1 MRLSAASR
9 SEMNRGVRS
18 PFSLCGAFMLRRRQ
32 GTPDTGDD
40 HEMHITRRKTKQ
52 IRVGNVKIGGDAPIS
67 VQSMCSTD
75 TRDVAATVE
84 QIRQLEAVGCE
95 LIRVAVPDMEA
106 AEALRKIKAQMSVP
120 LIADIHFDHRLAVK
134 AAGVVDCVRINPGN
148 IGAWWKVTEVIKAVN
163 DRGIPLRI
171 GVNGGSL
178 ERALLDKYGYP
189 TAEALAESALNAVH
203 ALEDVG
209 FTNMKVSLKASDVH
223 LAIDAYWLFAHQ
235 TDYPLHIGIT
245 EAGTVMTGAVKSAIG
260 LGWLLS
266 HGIGD
271 TLRVSLAADPV
282 EEVKVGFEIL
292 KSLELRH
299 RGINVIAC
307 PTCGR
312 VEIDV
317 VRMANELEK
326 RLAHIKTPLNVSVLG
341 CVVNGIGEG
350 KEADIGVAGGEGVG
364 ILFKKGK
371 LLRKVPMAELM
382 DRLIEEVELLAREKE
397 AEGARD
403 EQPAPPYEHAS
414 SPVRSDGS
422 MATSSLVREL
432 PVI

>member
-1 MRLSAASR
+1 
-9 SEMNRGVRS
+9 
-18 PFSLCGAFMLRRRQ
+18 
-32 GTPDTGDD
+32 
-40 HEMHITRRKTKQ
+40 MHISRRKTRQ
-52 IRVGNVKIGGDAPIS
+52 ISVGKVKIGGDAPVS

-75 TRDVAATVE
+75 TRDVPGTIE
-84 QIRQLEAVGCE
+84 QIRRLEAVGCE
-95 LIRVAVPDMEA
+95 LIRVAVPDEEA
-106 AEALRKIKAQMSVP
+106 ADALPRIKAAMTVP
-120 LIADIHFDHRLAVK
+120 LIADIHFDHRLALR
-134 AAGVVDCVRINPGN
+134 AAKVVDCVRINPGN
-148 IGAWWKVTEVIKAVN
+148 IGAWWKVEEVIKAVN

-178 ERALLDKYGYP
+178 ERPLLEKYGYP
-189 TAEALAESALNAVH
+189 SPEALAESALNAVH

-223 LAIDAYWLFAHQ
+223 HAIDAYWLFAHQ
-235 TDYPLHIGIT
+235 SDYPLHIGIT
-245 EAGTVMTGAVKSAIG
+245 EAGTAMTGAVKSAIG

-266 HGIGD
+266 QGIGD

-326 RLAHIKTPLNVSVLG
+326 RLGHIKTPLNVSVLG

-350 KEADIGVAGGEGVG
+350 KEADIGIAGGEGKG
-364 ILFKKGK
+364 ILFKRGK
-371 LLRKVPMAELM
+371 LVRKVPMDQLM
-382 DRLIEEVELLAREKE
+382 DTLIEEVEILAKEKE
-397 AEGARD
+397 AEAHGDPVPSASEGGWEPLPAQSSQASTRD
-403 EQPAPPYEHAS
+403 I
-414 SPVRSDGS
+414 PV
-422 MATSSLVREL
+422 L
-432 PVI
+432 PNR

>member
-1 MRLSAASR
+1 MY
-9 SEMNRGVRS
+9 
-18 PFSLCGAFMLRRRQ
+18 
-32 GTPDTGDD
+32 
-40 HEMHITRRKTKQ
+40 ITRKKTRQ
-52 IRVGNVKIGGDAPIS
+52 ITVGKVRIGGDAPIS
-67 VQSMCSTD
+67 VQSMTTTD
-75 TRDVAATVE
+75 TRDVKATVE
-84 QIRQLEAVGCE
+84 QIQRLEEAGCE
-95 LIRVAVPDMEA
+95 VIRVAVPDMEA
-106 AEALRKIKAQMSVP
+106 AAALPKIKAQMTVP
-120 LIADIHFDHRLAVK
+120 LIADIHFDHRLALK
-134 AAGVVDCVRINPGN
+134 AAEVVDCVRINPGN
-148 IGAWWKVTEVIKAVN
+148 IGAWWKTAEVIKAVN
-163 DRGIPLRI
+163 ERGIPLRV

-178 ERALLDKYGYP
+178 ERHLLEKYGYP

-223 LAIDAYWLFAHQ
+223 LAVDAYWLFSLQ
-235 TDYPLHIGIT
+235 SDYPLHLGIT
-245 EAGTVMTGAVKSAIG
+245 EAGTAQTGAVKSAIG
-260 LGWLLS
+260 IGWLLS

-326 RLAHIKTPLNVSVLG
+326 RLGHIKTPLNVSVLG

-350 KEADIGVAGGEGVG
+350 KEADIGIAGGEGVG

-371 LLRKVPMAELM
+371 LLRKVPAEELM
-382 DRLIEEVELLAREKE
+382 ETLIREVELLAKEKAAEE
-397 AEGARD
+397 AGE
-403 EQPAPPYEHAS
+403 ETPASASAPGNGSS
-414 SPVRSDGS
+414 SP
-422 MATSSLVREL
+422 
-432 PVI
+432 

>member
-1 MRLSAASR
+1 MY
-9 SEMNRGVRS
+9 
-18 PFSLCGAFMLRRRQ
+18 
-32 GTPDTGDD
+32 
-40 HEMHITRRKTKQ
+40 ITRRKTKQ
-52 IRVGNVKIGGDAPIS
+52 IKVGKVKIGGDAPIS
-67 VQSMCSTD
+67 VQSMTTTD
-75 TRDVAATVE
+75 TRDVKATVE
-84 QIRQLEAVGCE
+84 QIHQLEEAGCE

-106 AEALRKIKAQMSVP
+106 AAALPKIKTQMTVP
-120 LIADIHFDHRLAVK
+120 LIADIHFDHRLALK
-134 AAGVVDCVRINPGN
+134 AAEVVDCVRINPGN
-148 IGAWWKVTEVIKAVN
+148 IGAWWKTAEVIKAVN
-163 DRGIPLRI
+163 ERGIPLRV

-178 ERALLDKYGYP
+178 ERPLLEKYGYP

-223 LAIDAYWLFAHQ
+223 LAVDAYWLFALQ
-235 TDYPLHIGIT
+235 SNYPLHIGIT
-245 EAGTVMTGAVKSAIG
+245 EAGTAQTGAVKSAIG

-299 RGINVIAC
+299 HGINVIAC

-326 RLAHIKTPLNVSVLG
+326 RLGHIKAPLNVSVLG

-350 KEADIGVAGGEGVG
+350 KEADIGIAGGEGVG

-371 LLRKVPMAELM
+371 LLRKVPSEELM
-382 DRLIEEVELLAREKE
+382 ETLIQEVELLAKEKE
-397 AEGARD
+397 AEEAS
-403 EQPAPPYEHAS
+403 EAAPPTVTGGGNGGHAQS
-414 SPVRSDGS
+414 SAERSTDS
-422 MATSSLVREL
+422 PSSSSREIPIL
-432 PVI
+432 PNKR

>member
-1 MRLSAASR
+1 
-9 SEMNRGVRS
+9 
-18 PFSLCGAFMLRRRQ
+18 
-32 GTPDTGDD
+32 
-40 HEMHITRRKTKQ
+40 MHITRRKTRQ
-52 IRVGNVKIGGDAPIS
+52 IVVGSVKVGGNAPIS

-75 TRDVAATVE
+75 TRDVPATIE

-95 LIRVAVPDMEA
+95 LIRVAVPDDEA
-106 AEALRKIKAQMSVP
+106 AAALPKIKAAMTVP
-120 LIADIHFDHRLAVK
+120 LIADIHFDHRLALK
-134 AAGVVDCVRINPGN
+134 AAAVVDCVRLNPGN
-148 IGAWWKVTEVIKAVN
+148 IGAWWKVEEVIKAVN
-163 DRGIPLRI
+163 ERGIPIRV

-178 ERALLDKYGYP
+178 ERPLLEKYGWP
-189 TAEALAESALNAVH
+189 SPEALAESALNAVH

-223 LAIDAYWLFAHQ
+223 HAIDAYWLFSRQ
-235 TDYPLHIGIT
+235 SDYPLHIGIT
-245 EAGTVMTGAVKSAIG
+245 EAGTAMTGAVKSSIG

-266 HGIGD
+266 QGIGD

-317 VRMANELEK
+317 VRLANELEK
-326 RLAHIKTPLNVSVLG
+326 RLGHIKTPLNVSVLG

-350 KEADIGVAGGEGVG
+350 KEADIGIAGGEGKG
-364 ILFKKGK
+364 ILFKQGK
-371 LLRKVPMAELM
+371 LVRKVPLDELM
-382 DRLIEEVELLAREKE
+382 ETLIQEVEIMAKEKE
-397 AEGARD
+397 AEGVAGSAPTKQHPGWEPMTSGSD
-403 EQPAPPYEHAS
+403 EPSTLGRQI
-414 SPVRSDGS
+414 PV
-422 MATSSLVREL
+422 L
-432 PVI
+432 PNR

>member
-1 MRLSAASR
+1 
-9 SEMNRGVRS
+9 
-18 PFSLCGAFMLRRRQ
+18 
-32 GTPDTGDD
+32 
-40 HEMHITRRKTKQ
+40 MHIARRTTKQ
-52 IRVGNVKIGGDAPIS
+52 IKVGKVKIGGDAPIA

-75 TRDVAATVE
+75 TRDVRTTTE

-95 LIRVAVPDMEA
+95 IIRVAVPDMEA
-106 AEALRKIKAQMSVP
+106 AAALPKLKAAMTVP
-120 LIADIHFDHRLAVK
+120 LIADIHFDHRLALK
-134 AAGVVDCVRINPGN
+134 AAEVVDCVRINPGN
-148 IGAWWKVTEVIKAVN
+148 IGAWWKVKEVLKAVN
-163 DRGIPLRI
+163 ERGIPLRI

-178 ERALLDKYGYP
+178 ERPLLDKYGWP
-189 TAEALAESALNAVH
+189 SPEALAESALNAVH
-203 ALEDVG
+203 ALEDDG

-223 LAIDAYWLFAHQ
+223 HAVDAYWMFAMQ
-235 TDYPLHIGIT
+235 CGYPLHIGIT
-245 EAGTVMTGAVKSAIG
+245 EAGTAMTGAVKSAIG
-260 LGWLLS
+260 LGWLLAN
-266 HGIGD
+266 GIGD

-326 RLAHIKTPLNVSVLG
+326 KLAHIKTPLNVSVLG

-350 KEADIGVAGGEGVG
+350 KEADIGIAGGEGVG

-371 LLRKVPMAELM
+371 LARKVPMPELM
-382 DRLIEEVELLAREKE
+382 DTLLQEVEILAKEKE
-397 AEGARD
+397 TEEAAESETTTPAGGAW
-403 EQPAPPYEHAS
+403 EPLLPPSAQPSTRGKEI
-414 SPVRSDGS
+414 PVLSNKR
-422 MATSSLVREL
+422 
-432 PVI
+432 

>member
-1 MRLSAASR
+1 MY
-9 SEMNRGVRS
+9 
-18 PFSLCGAFMLRRRQ
+18 
-32 GTPDTGDD
+32 
-40 HEMHITRRKTKQ
+40 ITRRKTKQ
-52 IRVGNVKIGGDAPIS
+52 VKVGKVKVGGDAPIS
-67 VQSMCSTD
+67 VQSMTTTD
-75 TRDVAATVE
+75 TRDVNATVE
-84 QIRQLEAVGCE
+84 QIRRLEEAGCE
-95 LIRVAVPDMEA
+95 IIRVAVPDMEA
-106 AEALRKIKAQMSVP
+106 AEALPKIKAQMSVP
-120 LIADIHFDHRLAVK
+120 LISDIHFDHRLALK
-134 AAGVVDCVRINPGN
+134 AAEVVDCVRINPGN
-148 IGAWWKVTEVIKAVN
+148 IGAWWKTAEVIKAVN
-163 DRGIPLRI
+163 ERGIPLRI

-178 ERALLDKYGYP
+178 ERHLLDKYGYP

-223 LAIDAYWLFAHQ
+223 MAVDAYWLFSQQSNA
-235 TDYPLHIGIT
+235 PLHLGIT
-245 EAGTVMTGAVKSAIG
+245 EAGTVMTGSVKSAIG
-260 LGWLLS
+260 IGWLLS
-266 HGIGD
+266 QGIGD

-326 RLAHIKTPLNVSVLG
+326 RLGHIKTPLNVSVLG

-350 KEADIGVAGGEGVG
+350 KEADIGIAGGEGVG

-371 LLRKVPMAELM
+371 LLRKVPSEELM
-382 DRLIEEVELLAREKE
+382 ETLIREVEILAKEKE
-397 AEGARD
+397 AED
-403 EQPAPPYEHAS
+403 QMPAVPSMNGENGS
-414 SPVRSDGS
+414 STGPHRSVS
-422 MATSSLVREL
+422 TSAPSTVREIPVL
-432 PVI
+432 PTKR

>member
-1 MRLSAASR
+1 MY
-9 SEMNRGVRS
+9 
-18 PFSLCGAFMLRRRQ
+18 
-32 GTPDTGDD
+32 
-40 HEMHITRRKTKQ
+40 ITRRKTRQ
-52 IRVGNVKIGGDAPIS
+52 IKVGKVKVGGNAPIS
-67 VQSMCSTD
+67 VQSMTTTD
-75 TRDVAATVE
+75 TRDVNATVE
-84 QIRQLEAVGCE
+84 QIRRLEEAGCE
-95 LIRVAVPDMEA
+95 IIRVAVPDMEA
-106 AEALRKIKAQMSVP
+106 AEALPKIKAQMTVP
-120 LIADIHFDHRLAVK
+120 LISDIHFDHRLALK
-134 AAGVVDCVRINPGN
+134 AAEVVDCVRINPGN
-148 IGAWWKVTEVIKAVN
+148 IGAWWKTAEVIKAVN
-163 DRGIPLRI
+163 ERGIPLRV

-178 ERALLDKYGYP
+178 ERHLLDKYGYP

-223 LAIDAYWLFAHQ
+223 MAVDAYWLFAQ
-235 TDYPLHIGIT
+235 QSNYPLHLGIT
-245 EAGTVMTGAVKSAIG
+245 EAGTAMTGSVKSAIG
-260 LGWLLS
+260 IGWLLS
-266 HGIGD
+266 QGIGD

-326 RLAHIKTPLNVSVLG
+326 RLGHIKTPLNVSVLG

-350 KEADIGVAGGEGVG
+350 KEADIGIAGGEGVG

-371 LLRKVPMAELM
+371 LLRKVPSEELM
-382 DRLIEEVELLAREKE
+382 ETLIQEVEILAKEKE
-397 AEGARD
+397 TEDADQSATAPSMNGQHT
-403 EQPAPPYEHAS
+403 EQPVQFIS
-414 SPVRSDGS
+414 SNP
-422 MATSSLVREL
+422 SSVREIPVL
-432 PVI
+432 PNTR

>member
-1 MRLSAASR
+1 MY
-9 SEMNRGVRS
+9 
-18 PFSLCGAFMLRRRQ
+18 
-32 GTPDTGDD
+32 
-40 HEMHITRRKTKQ
+40 ITRRKTRQ
-52 IRVGNVKIGGDAPIS
+52 IQVGTVKIGGDAPVS
-67 VQSMCSTD
+67 VQSMTTTD
-75 TRDVAATVE
+75 TRDVNATVE
-84 QIRQLEAVGCE
+84 QIRRLEEAGCE

-106 AEALRKIKAQMSVP
+106 ADALPKIKAQMTVP
-120 LIADIHFDHRLAVK
+120 LIADIHFDHRLALK
-134 AAGVVDCVRINPGN
+134 AAKVVDCVRINPGN

-163 DRGIPLRI
+163 DRGIPLRV

-178 ERALLDKYGYP
+178 ERPLLEKYGYP
-189 TAEALAESALNAVH
+189 TAEALSESALNAVR

-223 LAIDAYWLFAHQ
+223 MAVDAYYLFAQ
-235 TDYPLHIGIT
+235 QCNYPLHIGIT
-245 EAGTVMTGAVKSAIG
+245 EAGTAMTGAVKSAIG

-266 HGIGD
+266 SGVGD

-326 RLAHIKTPLNVSVLG
+326 RLGHIKTPLNVSVLG

-350 KEADIGVAGGEGVG
+350 KEADIGIAGGEGVG

-371 LLRKVPMAELM
+371 LVRKVPLAELM
-382 DRLIEEVELLAREKE
+382 ECLIEEVDQMAKEKE
-397 AEGARD
+397 AEGSRETPVEHHANGNGGSHQSSVVLDR
-403 EQPAPPYEHAS
+403 PPSTIREI
-414 SPVRSDGS
+414 PV
-422 MATSSLVREL
+422 L
-432 PVI
+432 PNRR

>member
-1 MRLSAASR
+1 
-9 SEMNRGVRS
+9 
-18 PFSLCGAFMLRRRQ
+18 
-32 GTPDTGDD
+32 
-40 HEMHITRRKTKQ
+40 MHITRRKTRQ
-52 IRVGNVKIGGDAPIS
+52 VQVGNVKIGGGAPVS

-84 QIRQLEAVGCE
+84 QIRQLETAGCE
-95 LIRVAVPDMEA
+95 LIRVAVPDTDA
-106 AEALRKIKAQMSVP
+106 AAALPKIKAAMAVP
-120 LIADIHFDHRLAVK
+120 LIADIHFDHRLALE
-134 AAGVVDCVRINPGN
+134 AAKIVDCVRINPGN
-148 IGAWWKVTEVIKAVN
+148 IGAWWKVEEVIKAVN
-163 DRGIPLRI
+163 DRGIPLRV

-178 ERALLDKYGYP
+178 ERHLLEKYGYP
-189 TAEALAESALNAVH
+189 TAEALAESALNAVN

-223 LAIDAYWLFAHQ
+223 MAIDAYYLFSQ
-235 TDYPLHIGIT
+235 QSNYPLHIGIT
-245 EAGTVMTGAVKSAIG
+245 EAGTAMTGAVKSAIG

-266 HGIGD
+266 QGIGD

-317 VRMANELEK
+317 VKMANELEK
-326 RLAHIKTPLNVSVLG
+326 KLGHIKTPLNVSVLG

-350 KEADIGVAGGEGVG
+350 KEADIGIAGGEGKG

-371 LLRKVPMAELM
+371 LVRKVPMEELM
-382 DRLIEEVELLAREKE
+382 TTLIEEVEQLAKEQE
-397 AEGARD
+397 AEGGAA
-403 EQPAPPYEHAS
+403 QPAGDSRGRGGHEHEQEKPSTLIREIPVLS
-414 SPVRSDGS
+414 SRS
-422 MATSSLVREL
+422 
-432 PVI
+432 